1 MQENFVLVPWEDAI
15 NFVADAVE
23 KTVKENGKHS
33 VAYYGSGQLGTE
45 ETHIMNKTLKG
56 GGMLANNA
64 VEGQPR
70 MCMASAVV
78 GYLYTFG
85 KDEPYG
91 SLDDID
97 VPDPDFGKHADTFFL
112 IGNNTAEAHPIL
124 FNRMAALKA
133 KIRTRSRSFSLT
145 REKPVLEP
153 LLTYGCP
160 LRQAGTLCC

>member
-1 MQENFVLVPWEDAI
+1 MSLVPWEDAI

-112 IGNNTAEAHPIL
+112 IGNNTAEAHQYYSTGWL
-124 FNRMAALKA
+124 
-133 KIRTRSRSFSLT
+133 RSRQKSGQDKESFSLT

>member
-1 MQENFVLVPWEDAI
+1 MGRCI

-85 KDEPYG
+85 KTN
-91 SLDDID
+91 L
-97 VPDPDFGKHADTFFL
+97 T
-112 IGNNTAEAHPIL
+112 
-124 FNRMAALKA
+124 AALTILMFRILTSA
-133 KIRTRSRSFSLT
+133 NMRIPFSLSET
-145 REKPVLEP
+145 NSRGASKYYS
-153 LLTYGCP
+153 TGW
-160 LRQAGTLCC
+160 LRQGKKSGQDKGHSR